1 MHLLMASALGLACAV
16 PGVPLAVHTTV
27 HGMGRLIAIHLF
39 LLHSS
44 LLQLQS
50 KDIQHITTIGYIIQ
64 I

>member
-1 MHLLMASALGLACAV
+1 MHLLMASALGLACVV
-16 PGVPLAVHTTV
+16 PGVLLAVHTV
-27 HGMGRLIAIHLF
+27 HGIGRLIAIHLF